1 MKKLSA
7 LTLAILLSIGLYVA
21 VFSVVKRPLTVGG
34 VDAAFQSKTDYANSL
49 PHPKLAI
56 WAGSN
61 GRYSHRCEAFT
72 EVLRVPCVNLSIA
85 VGVGIDFQLLNFE
98 KLLQAGDVLYVPL
111 EYSQYLIDRAEMEGG
126 AENIT
131 IAHQSAAWLDT
142 LGFRRIVRAWG
153 SFDLPFLVHGS
164 IEMALAGTGFQ
175 RRGGKEGLTPQG
187 DQMGHTAADGMAYRA
202 FLAKQ
207 GFDTRPLPEHSR
219 AFEVIEG
226 FLDRMRAKGVV
237 VVGGLPTTPDSAKL
251 NDADVARL
259 KALYERHGQYFLVL
273 PNRSQY
279 PLSCFFD
286 TVYHL
291 HEDCQKAHSSRVAE
305 ALVQMAVVNDALRAR
320 P

>member
-1 MKKLSA
+1 MKKLTA
-7 LTLAILLSIGLYVA
+7 LTLAILLSLGLYVA

-34 VDAAFQSKTDYANSL
+34 VDAAFVSKSEYAHSL

-72 EVLRVPCVNLSIA
+72 EVLRAPCVNLSIA
-85 VGVGIDFQLLNFE
+85 VGIGIDFQLLNFE
-98 KLLQAGDVLYVPL
+98 KLLQSGDVLYVPL
-111 EYSQYLIDRAEMEGG
+111 EYSQYRIERAEMESG

-142 LGFRRIVRAWG
+142 LGIRRIARAWG

-164 IEMALAGTGFQ
+164 IEMALADKGFQ
-175 RRGGKEGLTPQG
+175 RRGGKEVITPQG

-219 AFEVIEG
+219 AFEVLEG
-226 FLDRMRAKGVV
+226 FLDRMRVKGVV
-237 VVGGLPTTPDSAKL
+237 VIGGLPTTPDHVQL
-251 NDADVARL
+251 NDADIARL
-259 KALYERHGQYFLVL
+259 KTLYERHGQSFLIL

-286 TVYHL
+286 TMYHL
-291 HEDCQKAHSSRVAE
+291 HEDCQKAHSTRVAQ
-305 ALVQMAVVNDALRAR
+305 ALSHLGVVSDALRAR